1 MRNLVIT
8 ENNTVD
14 GVINANEGWFA
25 SAGEDCAHV
34 LLEEWMTGLVPSL
47 STVAATGFHT
57 VLR

>member
-1 MRNLVIT
+1 MREPGVT
-8 ENNTVD
+8 EKIMLD
-14 GVINANEGWFA
+14 GVIVGSAGLA

-47 STVAATGFHT
+47 STVAATGLHT